1 MIISGPTAILLLI
14 SQHAAGIC
22 FIILILCTILG
33 VRNGDYVTYLLG
45 LSALSILAYLWLV
58 AIRRL
63 FQSAGESEGFFS
75 NSNINDAIEFYG
87 GFACFQILVLGLLYY
102 IYAQK

>member
-22 FIILILCTILG
+22 LIILILCTIFG
-33 VRNGDYVTYLLG
+33 VTNQEYAAYLLG

-58 AIRRL
+58 AFRRL
-63 FQSAGESEGFFS
+63 FQSVAEDEGFFS
-75 NSNINDAIEFYG
+75 TSNINEAIEFYG
-87 GFACFQILVLGLLYY
+87 GFACLPILALVLLYY
-102 IYAQK
+102 IYDQ